1 MGLHHRAFHFYSG
14 FTPLKPDPQR
24 GNERT
29 LPGKLSELL
38 YGQVR
43 SLPYAD
49 TLVLYYFFFFKGAIF
64 LAALSAVVFAT
75 GYAPARPF
83 DHPGFGARARI
94 LFFATQTLVDRT
106 RLELVTSRL
115 QGGCSPGLSYRPI

>member
-1 MGLHHRAFHFYSG
+1 M
-14 FTPLKPDPQR
+14 PDPQR

-49 TLVLYYFFFFKGAIF
+49 TLVLYHFFFFQGRFFSRAIR
-64 LAALSAVVFAT
+64 
-75 GYAPARPF
+75 GG
-83 DHPGFGARARI
+83 DHDP
-94 LFFATQTLVDRT
+94 VRT
-106 RLELVTSRL
+106 VTE
-115 QGGCSPGLSYRPI
+115 

>member
-1 MGLHHRAFHFYSG
+1 M
-14 FTPLKPDPQR
+14 PDPQR

-49 TLVLYYFFFFKGAIF
+49 TLVLYHFFFQGRF
-64 LAALSAVVFAT
+64 LAALSAVVEIT
-75 GYAPARPF
+75 G
-83 DHPGFGARARI
+83 
-94 LFFATQTLVDRT
+94 
-106 RLELVTSRL
+106 LEPVAS
-115 QGGCSPGLSYRPI
+115 SPPD